1 LGPLKAARI
10 GVRSQ
15 HGTLA
20 PSAFHLHAQLAPLL
34 RSEPKGIPL
43 FFSEV
48 HGHIE
53 YLPIAKLPV
62 VCVVA
67 RVGVSSMGDCWK
79 CQTSAASPA
88 EPGGLPR

>member
-1 LGPLKAARI
+1 MAPWHRARSTCSPT
-10 GVRSQ
+10 RS
-15 HGTLA
+15 
-20 PSAFHLHAQLAPLL
+20 LL
-34 RSEPKGIPL
+34 RSEPEGIPL

-67 RVGVSSMGDCWK
+67 RVGVSSMGD
-79 CQTSAASPA
+79 
-88 EPGGLPR
+88 